1 MIEGKG
7 LDELRKYWL
16 ELIRRGIAAGEIPD
30 ETFSGHHLFCT
41 KDPDGNGV
49 TIYTSH
55 SIY

>member
-1 MIEGKG
+1 MIEGKR